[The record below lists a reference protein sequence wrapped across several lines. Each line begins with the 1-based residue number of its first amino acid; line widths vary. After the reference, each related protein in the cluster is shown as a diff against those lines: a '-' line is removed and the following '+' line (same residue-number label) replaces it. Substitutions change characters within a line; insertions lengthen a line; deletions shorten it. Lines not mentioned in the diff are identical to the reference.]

1 MRTQGGDSVYTGRTG
16 PRRNWPCPRLDLGIC
31 PCRSSLL
38 TRRTRRVRKAILVL
52 LWTSRYAGESPDRGH
67 TLTPAQ
73 SGGPGPLQPRGSL
86 RRPEHHSCPQVPPSR
101 GQVSGPQRGRGLG
114 KSSSNARPERD
125 SRARA
130 YILPVFNSPDCCDH

>member
-1 MRTQGGDSVYTGRTG
+1 M
-16 PRRNWPCPRLDLGIC
+16 
-31 PCRSSLL
+31 
-38 TRRTRRVRKAILVL
+38 AILVL

-114 KSSSNARPERD
+114 KSSSKEGQGPVSTFGGPEPPCPRTAHPGSSRTHTRP
-125 SRARA
+125 
-130 YILPVFNSPDCCDH
+130 